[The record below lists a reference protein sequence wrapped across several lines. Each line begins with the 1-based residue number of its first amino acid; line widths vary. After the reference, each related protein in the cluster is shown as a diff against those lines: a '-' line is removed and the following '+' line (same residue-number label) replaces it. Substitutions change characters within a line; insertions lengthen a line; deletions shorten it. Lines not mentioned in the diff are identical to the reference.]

1 MLTEL
6 LRNVRV
12 FLSMLLVTLE
22 HLSHTLMIKNLFT
35 CSQTKFKDIKDQVM
49 KDQNQ
54 KDVVKDQKDVVKDQ
68 KEHHS
73 KFLMP

>member
-6 LRNVRV
+6 LRKLRM
-12 FLSMLLVTLE
+12 FLSMSLATGE

-35 CSQTKFKDIKDQVM
+35 WSQTKFKDIKDQVDM
-49 KDQNQ
+49 MDQM
-54 KDVVKDQKDVVKDQ
+54 DVVKDQ